1 MKKVNLLEDS
11 IGSLAVRYMIP
22 SVLGMLGLSMCIF
35 FDTMFIV

>member
-22 SVLGMLGLSMCIF
+22 SVLGNAWVIYVYIF
-35 FDTMFIV
+35 